1 MFYSFNLSATFSNH
15 GKRIV
20 ALFCFILVGGG
31 VFAQQQADSLPLT
44 AIVAKGMINVRNGKL
59 VERIVVLIRNGKILQ
74 AGSELKIPA
83 HATLISLADSYLM
96 PGLIDAHSHLCH
108 DYSYD
113 LEKVPGSNIITE
125 SVMLN
130 DAARAMLGVKN
141 ARSLLMAG
149 YTTARDLGNSGTHAD
164 VALKKAINEG
174 WTMGPRLYVSTRA
187 LSPIGGQFPRM
198 DVELQRSVISREYVE
213 INGVDDAHRAVRQAI
228 FDGADC
234 IKIIV
239 NNDRLVLSAEELTAI
254 VQEAQR
260 AGLRVAAHATQGDG
274 PALLAIKAGVNSIEH
289 GYTLSE
295 AVLTMMASA
304 GIYLVPTDAR
314 GVSRY
319 QQRIQRALAAGVK
332 IAFGSDTYYQHS
344 NLNRGQITV
353 GTYRSYMDAGMSNL
367 QILQSATMHP
377 GSLLAGEGKIGLIE
391 PGYFADIIAVAENP
405 LENILTLE
413 KVHFVMK
420 EGVVVKNDKRR
431 SDGK

>member
-1 MFYSFNLSATFSNH
+1 MFFTFNFFLTLGSDCR
-15 GKRIV
+15 RILI
-20 ALFCFILVGGG
+20 LFCLIFMVLSVY
-31 VFAQQQADSLPLT
+31 AQPNADSLPIT
-44 AIVAKGMINVRNGKL
+44 ALVAKGMIDVRTGKV
-59 VERIVVLIRNGKILQ
+59 VERVVVLIRDGKVLQ
-74 AGSELKIPA
+74 VGSGLKIPNN
-83 HATLISLADSYLM
+83 ATLIKLADSYII
-96 PGLIDAHSHLCH
+96 PGLVDAHSHLCH

-125 SVMLN
+125 TVMLN

-141 ARSLLMAG
+141 ARSLIMAG
-149 YTTARDLGNSGTHAD
+149 FTTARDLGNSGTNAD
-164 VALKKAINEG
+164 VALKKAITEG
-174 WTMGPRLYVSTRA
+174 WTVGPRLYVATRA
-187 LSPIGGQFPRM
+187 LSPIGGQYPRM
-198 DVELQRSVISREYVE
+198 DIELQRSVISREYVE
-213 INGVDDAHRAVRQAI
+213 INGAADAHRAVRQAI

-239 NNDRLVLSAEELTAI
+239 NNDRLVLNEEELTAI
-254 VQEAQR
+254 VQESKR

-295 AVLTMMASA
+295 AVLKMMASE
-304 GIYLVPTDAR
+304 GIYLVPTDRR

-332 IAFGSDTYYQHS
+332 IAFGSDMYYQDP
-344 NLNRGQITV
+344 NLNRGQVTV
-353 GTYRSYMDAGMSNL
+353 GTYRSYIEAGMTNL

-377 GSLLAGEGKIGLIE
+377 GSLVAGEGKIGLIE

-420 EGVVVKNDKRR
+420 EGVVVKNDTK
-431 SDGK
+431 K

>member
-1 MFYSFNLSATFSNH
+1 MFVRLSAQTPT
-15 GKRIV
+15 
-20 ALFCFILVGGG
+20 
-31 VFAQQQADSLPLT
+31 DSLPIT
-44 AIVAKGMINVRNGKL
+44 AIVAKGMIDVRNGKL
-59 VERIVVLIRNGKILQ
+59 IDRIVVLIREGKILQ
-74 AGSELKIPA
+74 AGPGLKIPKN
-83 HATLISLADSYLM
+83 ATVISLADSYLV
-96 PGLIDAHSHLCH
+96 PGLVDAHSHLCH
-108 DYSYD
+108 EYSYE
-113 LEKVPGSNIITE
+113 LEKVSGSNTITE

-141 ARSLLMAG
+141 ARSLLMSG
-149 YTTARDLGNSGTHAD
+149 YTTARDLGNSGTNAD

-174 WTMGPRLYVSTRA
+174 WTVGPRLYVSTRA
-187 LSPIGGQFPRM
+187 LSPVGGQFAPM
-198 DVELQRSVISREYVE
+198 DVELQRTIISREYVE
-213 INGVDDAHRAVRQAI
+213 INGVEDARRAVRQAI

-239 NNDRLVLSAEELTAI
+239 NNGRLILSVEELTAI

-274 PALLAIKAGVNSIEH
+274 PASLAIKAGVNSIEH

-295 AVLTMMASA
+295 AVLKTMASA

-332 IAFGSDTYYQHS
+332 IAFGSDMYYQHPTLS
-344 NLNRGQITV
+344 RGQLTV
-353 GTYRSYMDAGMSNL
+353 GTYRSYIDAGMTNI

-377 GSLLAGEGKIGLIE
+377 GTLIAGEGKIGLIE

-413 KVHFVMK
+413 KVQFVMK
-420 EGVVVKNDKRR
+420 EGVVVKNDK
-431 SDGK
+431 K

>member
-1 MFYSFNLSATFSNH
+1 MFFVLNFLQTFGSNC
-15 GKRIV
+15 RRTLAFV
-20 ALFCFILVGGG
+20 CFMFVIGSVC
-31 VFAQQQADSLPLT
+31 AQPQADSLPIT
-44 AIVAKGMINVRNGKL
+44 AIVAKGMIDVRNGRL
-59 VERIVVLIRNGKILQ
+59 VNRIVVLVCEGKILQ
-74 AGSELKIPA
+74 AGPGLNIPKN
-83 HATLISLADSYLM
+83 ATVISLSDSYLV
-96 PGLIDAHSHLCH
+96 PGLVDAHSHLCH
-108 DYSYD
+108 DYSYE
-113 LEKVPGSNIITE
+113 LEKVPGSNMVTE
-125 SVMLN
+125 SVMLDN
-130 DAARAMLGVKN
+130 ATRAMLGVKN
-141 ARSLLMAG
+141 ARSLIMSG
-149 YTTARDLGNSGTHAD
+149 YTTARDLGNAGTNAD

-174 WTMGPRLYVSTRA
+174 WTMGPRLYVSTRT

-198 DVELQRSVISREYVE
+198 DIELQRSVISREYVE
-213 INGVDDAHRAVRQAI
+213 INGVDDARRAVRQAI

-254 VQEAQR
+254 VQEAKR

-295 AVLTMMASA
+295 PVLKMMASE
-304 GIYLVPTDAR
+304 GIYLVPTDGR

-332 IAFGSDTYYQHS
+332 IAFGSDVYYKDPI
-344 NLNRGQITV
+344 LNRGQVTV
-353 GTYRSYMDAGMSNL
+353 GTYRSYIDAGMTNL

-377 GSLLAGEGKIGLIE
+377 GSLVAGEGKIGLIE

-420 EGVVVKNDKRR
+420 EGVVVKNDIVRK
-431 SDGK
+431 